1 MVECRHCQAKSF
13 LSGEPLATAPCSK
26 CGHLLLVPMQMRQF
40 ELRSVI
46 ASGGMGTVYR
56 AFDTSLQREVAV
68 KMMKREMAQDP
79 EVMEGFYREARASA
93 ALNHSNIIH
102 IYSFDEF
109 EGQPFLVMELA
120 DNGSL
125 DGWIDREG
133 RVPELSVL
141 DVGFKIADALNCALR
156 KNLLHR
162 DLKPANILFNEDI
175 PPEPKLVDFGLAR
188 KAETEEQTESTI
200 WGTPYYV
207 APEKIR
213 RTGEDFRSD
222 MYSLAGTLYHA
233 ITGKVPFEAPTID
246 ELVQAHVYQP
256 LIPPNQIVPDISQ
269 LTSDAIARAM
279 AKEPA
284 DRFQDYNEFRLALEM
299 ARGHLLRERF
309 ATEAA

>member
-1 MVECRHCQAKSF
+1 MIECRHCKAKSF
-13 LSGEPLATAPCSK
+13 LAGEPLSTVPCTK

-46 ASGGMGTVYR
+46 ASGGRGTVYR
-56 AFDTSLQREVAV
+56 AFDIPLQREVAL

-79 EVMEGFYREARASA
+79 DVMEGFYREARASA
-93 ALNHSNIIH
+93 ALNHPNIIH
-102 IYSFDEF
+102 IYSFDDF

-125 DGWIDREG
+125 DGMIERDG
-133 RVPELSVL
+133 RVSELTVL
-141 DVGFKIADALNCALR
+141 DVGFKISEALYCALR

-162 DLKPANILFNEDI
+162 DIKPANILFNEDS

-188 KAETEEQTESTI
+188 KAETEEHMESTI

-222 MYSLAGTLYHA
+222 MYSLGGTLYHA
-233 ITGKVPFEAPTID
+233 ITGRVPFEAPTID

-256 LIPPNQIVPDISQ
+256 LVPPNQIVPEISQ
-269 LTSDAIARAM
+269 LTSDAIVRSM
-279 AKEPA
+279 AKDPNE
-284 DRFQDYNEFRLALEM
+284 RYTDYNEFRLALEM
-299 ARGHLLRERF
+299 ARGHLLRERY
-309 ATEAA
+309 AGEAA